1 MVRLIKKTTDNY
13 THVSNQIIRDSRLS
27 WKARGIFAYMWSQ
40 ADNWNFYV
48 NELAKHSTDGE
59 ATLKSG
65 LKELEQLG
73 YLIRKHSQNKKG
85 VFDGMEWVL
94 TDRDPKKPT
103 NKQKQPET
111 PPQSDSH
118 HQGGFPSDGKTIG
131 WENHRMENR
140 PLRNNNSKN
149 YQQQELPTTR
159 THSASTSDAPSV
171 SQLEDDFDKLWKRYP
186 NKKGKK
192 AAFNHYKAWRKK
204 SAKHTDDYLNQK
216 LDQYLLYCQQNSWY
230 HPMNGSTWFNGR
242 FDDELT
248 IDTNSSQP
256 GNGSFEQAAPGYPV

>member
-1 MVRLIKKTTDNY
+1 MVRLIKKTDGNY
-13 THVSNQIIRDSRLS
+13 THVNNQVLRDSRLT
-27 WKARGIFAYMWSQ
+27 WKARGIFIYMWSQ

-48 NELAKHSTDGE
+48 SELAKHAADGE
-59 ATLKSG
+59 DSLQSG
-65 LKELEQLG
+65 LKELERFG
-73 YLIRKHSQNKKG
+73 YLIRKPSQNKSG

-94 TDRDPKKPT
+94 VDHDPVKPEN
-103 NKQKQPET
+103 NKKQPET

-118 HQGGFPSDGKTIG
+118 RQPEKPSDGKTVG
-131 WENHRMENR
+131 RENR
-140 PLRNNNSKN
+140 RTENPPLRNNNSKN
-149 YQQQELPTTR
+149 YQQQELTTAR

-171 SQLEDDFDKLWKRYP
+171 SQLEGDFDKIWKRYP

-192 AAFNHYKAWRKK
+192 AAFNHYKTWRKK
-204 SAKHTDDYLNQK
+204 SVKHTDDYLNQK

-248 IDTNSSQP
+248 IDTNSGQP
-256 GNGSFEQAAPGYPV
+256 GNGSFGQAAPGYPV